1 MIEVAIHHKLL
12 IYFQPIFSFVRKVA
26 IKVGFVASSRLRVLV
41 LHDIP
46 PDQELA
52 LKKQLQELQKKW
64 NIVSPEKFEKMISGI
79 EPIQDNNLLITF
91 DDGLIS
97 NRIVAEKVLNP
108 LGIKAIFF
116 VVTDFIDIKNVD
128 DAHQFIAD
136 NIIPKAKKEEI
147 PIHWCNMQWEDLS
160 ALIEQGH
167 TIGSHTKKHTRLSSC
182 NNKDELIEELVI
194 SANYIESKLGK
205 KVEHFAFTFGNI
217 ESFSNAAMEV
227 AKSQFSFIYSGV
239 RGNNINNV
247 SPLAIRRDVAAYQ
260 LLNNEYRLCDDK
272 LLKTFLDGIADLH
285 YFNARRKLDSW
296 CR

>member
-136 NIIPKAKKEEI
+136 NIVPKAKKEEI
-147 PIHWCNMQWEDLS
+147 PIHWYNMQ
-160 ALIEQGH
+160 
-167 TIGSHTKKHTRLSSC
+167 
-182 NNKDELIEELVI
+182 
-194 SANYIESKLGK
+194 
-205 KVEHFAFTFGNI
+205 
-217 ESFSNAAMEV
+217 
-227 AKSQFSFIYSGV
+227 
-239 RGNNINNV
+239 
-247 SPLAIRRDVAAYQ
+247 
-260 LLNNEYRLCDDK
+260 
-272 LLKTFLDGIADLH
+272 
-285 YFNARRKLDSW
+285 
-296 CR
+296 